1 MGRPLTHLRLL
12 AAALLWPGAP
22 LLAAAQRCLGA
33 GVQWP
38 AVGGIPPPSATRHMV
53 TP

>member
-12 AAALLWPGAP
+12 AAALLWPGAS